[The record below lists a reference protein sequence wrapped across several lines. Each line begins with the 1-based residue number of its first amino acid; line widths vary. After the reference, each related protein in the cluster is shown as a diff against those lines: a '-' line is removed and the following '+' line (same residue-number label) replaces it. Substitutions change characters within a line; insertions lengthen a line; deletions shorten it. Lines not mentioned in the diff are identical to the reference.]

1 MPLNDKFL
9 DKSGLTYF
17 WSKLKDLFS
26 GKVDKETGKG
36 LSSNDYTTS
45 EKTKLNGIETGANK
59 TIVDSEMSSSSTNPV
74 QNKII
79 KDALDGKQNTLTFD
93 SAPTQSSTNPVTS
106 GGIYTDQQRQEVE
119 IGVVANA
126 GAKSLLPIG
135 VSSITYYSAVTFSVA
150 DDGQITVNGANPN
163 TSNGIVYQDIV
174 TAKTQQT
181 ETRYTLPVGRY
192 KITGTGTNGLRFQ
205 VHCHDGTNTHELF
218 SKSSSGEFSY
228 TESLKSQYPYIC
240 WRILIVANSSFSN
253 HVLKPMIW
261 DASITDSTFVPYAK
275 TNRELTVAEDEDRAA
290 LIAQVDGG
298 AKNKLPMTHAGGSIT
313 RYGVTCT
320 WDLNAGTMILNGTH
334 RSGDS
339 AAIFEFYDGSAEDAT
354 ILPAGSYVITGCP
367 TGGSTSTYRAT
378 LTQIAGAVD
387 TGNGRSFELSEPH
400 YAAYRVLISGN
411 VAFNNM
417 VFKPMVCS
425 QEDYAIS
432 PAFVPYA
439 PTNRELWQKINAI
452 KRTYKVPIS
461 STPINGIYFGVQ
473 MFPFEFDS
481 VPEGTVAVQ
490 NTGQGGTAID
500 PTKFTTQINTWGFRI
515 YTTDSAY
522 AGLIPDVKIL

>member
-1 MPLNDKFL
+1 MPLNGKFL
-9 DKSGLTYF
+9 DKSGLTYL

-74 QNKII
+74 QNKVINA
-79 KDALDGKQNTLTFD
+79 AL
-93 SAPTQSSTNPVTS
+93 S
-106 GGIYTDQQRQEVE
+106 
-119 IGVVANA
+119 
-126 GAKSLLPIG
+126 
-135 VSSITYYSAVTFSVA
+135 
-150 DDGQITVNGANPN
+150 
-163 TSNGIVYQDIV
+163 
-174 TAKTQQT
+174 
-181 ETRYTLPVGRY
+181 
-192 KITGTGTNGLRFQ
+192 
-205 VHCHDGTNTHELF
+205 
-218 SKSSSGEFSY
+218 
-228 TESLKSQYPYIC
+228 
-240 WRILIVANSSFSN
+240 
-253 HVLKPMIW
+253 
-261 DASITDSTFVPYAK
+261 
-275 TNRELTVAEDEDRAA
+275 ELTVAEDADRVA

-339 AAIFEFYDGSAEDAT
+339 AAIFEFYDGSAEDTT

-367 TGGSTSTYRAT
+367 TGGSTSTYRAM

-481 VPEGTVAVQ
+481 VPEGTVEVQ
-490 NTGQGGTAID
+490 NIGQGGTAID